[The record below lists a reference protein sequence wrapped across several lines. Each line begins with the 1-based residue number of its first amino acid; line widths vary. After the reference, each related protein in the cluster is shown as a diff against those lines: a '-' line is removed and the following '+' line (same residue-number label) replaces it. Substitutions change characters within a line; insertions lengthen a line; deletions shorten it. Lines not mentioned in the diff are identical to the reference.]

1 MTNTIQSDNTKT
13 HADIQPSHQNKI
25 EKWWKLAPA
34 SGWVW
39 EFNIK
44 IKSSKLNYNINVTD
58 DVAVMTVLGQIPRRA
73 RDADIP
79 SQNSAIPKK

>member
-25 EKWWKLAPA
+25 EKWWKLASA

-39 EFNIK
+39 EFKSK
-44 IKSSKLNYNINVTD
+44 IKSSKLNYDINFTD
-58 DVAVMTVLGQIPRRA
+58 GVAVMTVLGQIPRRA